1 LLRES
6 GSEDAVSIRA
16 VADRVGV
23 TPPSI
28 YRHVPDKA
36 HLIFEVCAR
45 QFDRLDEDVVAPV
58 VATETDPFEAMFR
71 VGRGYVRFGIEN
83 PEAYRIMFMGHADH
97 TPELY
102 ADERVLDTGALGVTV
117 ALVQHAMDAGQ
128 VRTDVGDALSVTWV
142 LWATLHGIVATA
154 VAKPNMPGPAVET
167 QVETALAVL
176 RRGLTPGNG

>member
-1 LLRES
+1 VTSGALPIPGPPPARARRGQGDRTRAAILDAAEALLKES

-16 VADRVGV
+16 VAERVGV

-45 QFDRLDEDVVAPV
+45 QFDRLDEEVVAPV
-58 VATETDPFEAMFR
+58 VATETDPLEAMFR

-83 PEAYRIMFMGHADH
+83 PEVYRIMFMGHADH

-102 ADERVLDTGALGVTV
+102 ADERVLDPGALGVTI
-117 ALVQHAMDAGQ
+117 ALMQQAMDAGQ
-128 VRTDVGDALSVTWV
+128 VRTDVGDAS
-142 LWATLHGIVATA
+142 A
-154 VAKPNMPGPAVET
+154 
-167 QVETALAVL
+167 
-176 RRGLTPGNG
+176 